1 MSKLIRGLVL
11 GAMVAVLSSAT
22 AAVAQ
27 EQPMSQNEAIQQYR
41 AGERASLGQ
50 SVSPEEAVQQFRAG
64 ERASIGQSTES
75 KADGFS
81 PARQGY
87 REYYQSS
94 RPVQDLS
101 PSQASPQAKAGESDR
116 TAVVLSILAVTA
128 VLVLG
133 LDAMAVRRKARKQA
147 YPAI

>member
-27 EQPMSQNEAIQQYR
+27 EQSMSSNETF
-41 AGERASLGQ
+41 
-50 SVSPEEAVQQFRAG
+50 QQFRSG
-64 ERASIGQSTES
+64 ERASIDQSTES
-75 KADGFS
+75 KADRFS
-81 PARQGY
+81 PAQQGY

-94 RPVQDLS
+94 RPEQLS
-101 PSQASPQAKAGESDR
+101 QGQASPQAKAEESDR
-116 TAVVLSILAVTA
+116 TAVVLSIMAVAA

>member
-27 EQPMSQNEAIQQYR
+27 EQSMSSNEAVQQYR
-41 AGERASLGQ
+41 AGERAS
-50 SVSPEEAVQQFRAG
+50 
-64 ERASIGQSTES
+64 IDQSTQS
-75 KADGFS
+75 KADQFS

-94 RPVQDLS
+94 RPEQLS
-101 PSQASPQAKAGESDR
+101 QGQASPQAKAEESDR
-116 TAVVLSILAVTA
+116 TAVVLSIMAVAA

-133 LDAMAVRRKARKQA
+133 LDAMAVRRKAREQA

>member
-27 EQPMSQNEAIQQYR
+27 EQSMSSNEAIQQYR

-50 SVSPEEAVQQFRAG
+50 PVGHDEAVQQFRSG
-64 ERASIGQSTES
+64 ERASIDQSTES
-75 KADGFS
+75 QADRFS
-81 PARQGY
+81 PAQPGY

-94 RPVQDLS
+94 RPEQLS
-101 PSQASPQAKAGESDR
+101 QGQASPQAKAEESDR
-116 TAVVLSILAVTA
+116 TAVVLSIMAVAA